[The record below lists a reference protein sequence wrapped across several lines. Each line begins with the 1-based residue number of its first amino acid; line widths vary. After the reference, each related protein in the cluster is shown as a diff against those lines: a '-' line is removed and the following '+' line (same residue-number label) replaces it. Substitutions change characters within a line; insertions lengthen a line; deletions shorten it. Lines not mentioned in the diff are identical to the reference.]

1 MAFNFEHR
9 RDVFMETGLPKSK
22 QDFLNSRSEAAITL
36 RKKSRYEALMNKR
49 LKLTSSPT
57 ISTKSLDTLIQ
68 ELDIHNLDSVKALR
82 KALCN
87 SQFDYAKLERF
98 YPDIIDRLSPGL
110 GGTHLEVTLEVAWCL
125 TNIAGGSKGL
135 VSNIAEL
142 IPRLAAYI
150 LNMENK
156 IMAEQTCWVLGNL
169 AAESKEIRDRIKE
182 VCGLVKGITELLL
195 LRTTSLSTVV
205 CWTLCNLIRDHTPD
219 ASLFIEKGVL
229 GIVLE
234 LTRRGCDKDECIE
247 SLWFLSYLS
256 NNSGSP
262 VYEQI
267 LMPENISAYLTIL
280 STQHS
285 SKILI
290 PILRIIG
297 NTLYY
302 YEPAFSLINNSMLI
316 DHLTKKL
323 SSQEAS
329 VQRET
334 AWIFSNIFSESIS
347 QVNLILQSP
356 YAVQIISQ
364 LINLT
369 SSHTQE
375 VKNEAGIALYN
386 LCERENS
393 AYLMTVLNIGDIEL
407 LNFYLENIEY
417 VPNWINYRLQDI
429 TDCDLLKVSIGFIQL
444 ILSYDTLCNIYVVP
458 LALPEEI
465 KLKAN
470 SRETCEVIEK
480 CQMTFEGCDYRLS
493 QNEELVRSMCRELIK
508 EYFSEGGEFVFS

>member
-1 MAFNFEHR
+1 
-9 RDVFMETGLPKSK
+9 
-22 QDFLNSRSEAAITL
+22 
-36 RKKSRYEALMNKR
+36 
-49 LKLTSSPT
+49 
-57 ISTKSLDTLIQ
+57 
-68 ELDIHNLDSVKALR
+68 
-82 KALCN
+82 
-87 SQFDYAKLERF
+87 
-98 YPDIIDRLSPGL
+98 
-110 GGTHLEVTLEVAWCL
+110 
-125 TNIAGGSKGL
+125 
-135 VSNIAEL
+135 
-142 IPRLAAYI
+142 
-150 LNMENK
+150 
-156 IMAEQTCWVLGNL
+156 
-169 AAESKEIRDRIKE
+169 
-182 VCGLVKGITELLL
+182 
-195 LRTTSLSTVV
+195 
-205 CWTLCNLIRDHTPD
+205 
-219 ASLFIEKGVL
+219 
-229 GIVLE
+229 
-234 LTRRGCDKDECIE
+234 
-247 SLWFLSYLS
+247 
-256 NNSGSP
+256 
-262 VYEQI
+262 
-267 LMPENISAYLTIL
+267 
-280 STQHS
+280 
-285 SKILI
+285 
-290 PILRIIG
+290 
-297 NTLYY
+297 
-302 YEPAFSLINNSMLI
+302 MLI